1 MTDKYSDI
9 KIQNTITT
17 VVEPI
22 VSARLGNETFFNSA
36 RTSVTN
42 SRIDSVIRLNI
53 SDSAFQDPTCEILSD
68 YEPCTSGV
76 LSAQQEPPSTS
87 RSSELSFSNSTPKVF
102 YPVARM
108 HHMASGTSKLS

>member
-22 VSARLGNETFFNSA
+22 VSARVGKDTFFNSA

-42 SRIDSVIRLNI
+42 SRIESVIRLNI
-53 SDSAFQDPTCEILSD
+53 SGSAFQC
-68 YEPCTSGV
+68 
-76 LSAQQEPPSTS
+76 STVIN
-87 RSSELSFSNSTPKVF
+87 FQ
-102 YPVARM
+102 
-108 HHMASGTSKLS
+108 